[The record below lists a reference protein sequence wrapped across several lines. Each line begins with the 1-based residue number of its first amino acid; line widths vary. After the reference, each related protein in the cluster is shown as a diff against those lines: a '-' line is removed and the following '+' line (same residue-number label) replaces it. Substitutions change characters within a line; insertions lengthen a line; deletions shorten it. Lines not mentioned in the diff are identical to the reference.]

1 MEKLLIGRHHDITFK
16 RNGEISLCKRLTDE
30 LGVTVGDKVN
40 FLTKDNEFL
49 ICEAA
54 WGARLR
60 KANKGGGYLR
70 CNSKAVAAMVIP
82 EGEECVAF
90 RTGDKVIIESYTGKT
105 GICILTRQ
113 PICIRKKE

>member
-1 MEKLLIGRHHDITFK
+1 MKLLIDKPHDIMFRRT
-16 RNGEISLCKRLTDE
+16 GEISLCKRLTDE

-49 ICEAA
+49 ICKAA
-54 WGARLR
+54 WGAKLR
-60 KANKGGGYLR
+60 KANKGNGYLR
-70 CNSKAVAAMVIP
+70 CNSKLVTDMVIP
-82 EGEECVAF
+82 EGDECVAF

-113 PICIRKKE
+113 PICIKRKE

>member
-1 MEKLLIGRHHDITFK
+1 MKLLIERRHDIIFK
-16 RNGEISLCKRLTDE
+16 RNGEISLCKRLADE
-30 LGVTVGDKVN
+30 LGVASGDKVN
-40 FLTKDNEFL
+40 FMTKDNEFL
-49 ICEAA
+49 ICEAG
-54 WGARLR
+54 WGAKLR
-60 KANKGGGYLR
+60 KANKGSGYLR
-70 CNSKAVAAMVIP
+70 CNSKLVTDMVIP